1 MKILRAYRR
10 PINFLMIALMLSWQI
25 GQPLRGATFT
35 WDTDTSDAGN
45 VIDGA
50 NLGGTGTWDT
60 ATSKWWPIPAGAL
73 TTWGNTSADTAIFS
87 GPFSALPT
95 LNTVTLSGALTANQ
109 LRFNRSGYT
118 LTGGTSLTLAG
129 ANAGLYAQTSE
140 SAVISS
146 LLTGSDGLLK
156 TGGGLVRLTNASNN
170 YTGTTKIADG
180 SLIISNPAALGGTGA
195 VSILTTNT
203 TPLNTSLIGFGGG
216 SLVLDGT
223 AGAMTFTR
231 DVNFEG
237 RGPVGDRGSAILSLG
252 GNTLSGVLSSA
263 VSPLPLSPTATF
275 RNSRI
280 NSVNGTLTLSGTL
293 NAGGTSATTFVSL
306 GGQNSAGI
314 GDFNLTGVL
323 AGTGSI
329 EKSGA
334 GTLFL
339 NPSSTSGFT
348 GTVRVSASTTGQQS
362 SVRVTQLTVGGTSIF
377 GANTAGNASGAIDLN
392 GGVLEFRNDGTLD
405 FNALSSGKN
414 VYLRASGTLYT
425 GPAAGG
431 AAINGLTTLGAFR
444 VAQGATQ
451 TFSSRNGY
459 GMTLQAWTQESS
471 NGNTAIANNMGG
483 TLTFTGDAWNNADGS
498 ARNLTFS
505 GNGNTRIIGNIT
517 ATGTNKQVIKQ
528 GTGELILNG
537 VGGTFTGNTSI
548 EAGAVR
554 ITDFRSIN
562 NVGTASISLGNATT
576 TGGNLI
582 IGGTGVGTATALGLT
597 SAKPIILNTTSG
609 ANSIYANQSFAAP
622 VILNGAITKIAVATT
637 GSLILGGSS
646 QQDNIINVVIPVETT
661 PSTGGVTKLGSG
673 TWVLNA
679 ANTFLGA
686 TTIQGGT
693 LKLRATAAASNVV
706 GQAASNTVVFNN
718 NAVTG
723 SAGGTLEFRGFSGAV
738 TTETL
743 GALTPTAGE
752 ATVRLLGNGAA
763 ANLIFASLGAT
774 AAATSLNFD
783 TSAASG
789 GTISFT
795 TAPTAATATTLP
807 GTANFQGHLY
817 LNGSNFADVVAGVVT
832 APTYGGAG
840 NFRDAGPALV
850 AATHNR
856 LTAPTAS
863 GALTISSL
871 LTNSQNL
878 TLSGNLVVS
887 TGGILQSGGTASILS
902 DGATARLIQGGA
914 AGANVA
920 IRVNGASDVLNLGS
934 ATNPVNISS
943 VTTGGLTKNGAG
955 TLVVFG
961 TNAQTG
967 TTTINEGKVSL
978 DGAVA
983 RLSAT
988 TASLVVR
995 QGATLELLTGVTA
1008 ANSVVNALDGAGTI
1022 SGLSGQ
1028 TFTQNGGGTWN
1039 GVFSGA
1045 GLNITKGGA
1054 AATWSGVST
1063 YTGVT
1068 TIGGTGLV
1076 TVDTLADGGVNSG
1089 IGASSNAAANLV
1101 FTGTTAGID
1110 YRGSII
1116 DNALTLGSR
1125 SASTDRLFTLAATA
1139 TGAILSSTASN
1150 NNAIVWSNTGAIV
1163 NNTTANATLT
1173 FAGTGT
1179 GLGLGDNTFNP
1190 LLGDSTVSGIN
1201 LGVTKTGAGQ
1211 WNLGNSGNTYTG
1223 ATRVNEGTLGL
1234 NNNAALPSASPLVL
1248 GSATATGIL
1257 QMSGTFT
1264 RDLSVTPT
1272 AGTGTI
1278 TWGGTSGGGGFAAHT
1293 TPLTVTLNSGAGLTW
1308 ASGGFVGAGALNLNS
1323 GSALSSV
1330 EFTNPI
1336 ALNTGTASTPT
1347 VTTTDATAN
1356 VTTASTAGLLAGQPI
1371 TGPGIPAGAVILS
1384 ITNATTFVIS
1394 ANATTALGAGTGTA
1408 NIGLATR
1415 AVTVNDNGNTGADY
1429 ATMNGVISGSGGTFL
1444 KNGTGILRLTGANS
1458 YTGTTAVEAGT
1469 LVVSSL
1475 GSSAGGAT
1483 SSVGAGGVAMDNSNA
1498 IVLGNATTT
1507 GGLLQYVGA
1516 GETSDRKIR
1525 LRGTTA
1531 GNQIHADGS
1540 GPLILTNVAHD
1551 TTETGAKTLS
1561 LRGTNT
1567 AGNMITSVLS
1577 DNGAGVLSVG
1587 VDGGATW
1594 ILTGANTYTGTTTA
1608 SAGALGIGNN
1618 SAVGTGGLTNN
1629 NGNVFAYGADRTLAN
1644 TLALSNNATNGWF
1657 GDYSLTFSNPTNLAA
1672 AANNV
1677 TTNNSIAAGKT
1688 LTMNGVTANALT
1700 DNRTWTIDGQG
1711 ETVINGAFTSTTGNG
1726 VGITKQGNGTLSL
1739 GTNGAT
1745 SNWNIGNNAVD
1756 VDRGTLKFTT
1766 NNAIPTTFTAAP
1778 AAPTTAGTP
1787 IAGTTITV
1795 ASTAGL
1801 QVGQR
1806 FSGTNV
1812 LPGSLITAI
1821 TSSTTFTSSLAPTT
1835 AIASGASLTFF
1846 GSGGLTLSPEVET
1859 LDTSTVDLYGTSQ
1872 TVTGLTATTT
1882 GAVVIDNTSATPA
1895 TFTFGANNS
1904 TVSITNTGARTI
1916 TDSGAGALSIVKT
1929 GNTALALPTG
1939 MTLTYQG
1946 STSSTGGG
1954 SFTINSALNGTSG
1967 LIATGNS
1974 TLALSGGLTAPGAI
1988 TKIEVGGGS
1997 ILSLLDG
2004 TGSAISNLT
2013 NLNLGAGTGTATLN
2027 LNVGDSLATGD
2038 FLNTDTLTLLAGGTL
2053 NLANTITFNL
2063 TDAGLNPLTT
2073 YTLLNLVDGGIT
2085 GFGVGNMIRGAT
2097 PGGFSGFTWN
2107 VTNNLVQLTTGTL
2120 ITGNSY
2126 WRGLTDNTWNA
2137 NANNW
2142 STDKAGA
2149 IAAASIPGSGT
2160 DVVFGYNGIAA
2171 APLTTTLEQNIKINS
2186 LTFESGTTT
2195 PASVTIAPGAV
2206 STNRLEVA
2214 PQVATDGIRI
2224 IAGGPAAVTI
2234 SAPLRLSGT
2243 VSSQTWNV
2251 ADAAS
2256 VLTLSGG
2263 LQGEKDVTKTG
2274 SGKVTVSIA
2283 ADNAFNNGNT
2293 ADFTTN
2299 GGTLEILSIDALGVT
2314 GKRANVAVN
2323 STGAFYYNGAAGT
2336 VANNLT
2342 LGGGTLSAGGGNQT
2356 YSGTVNVSAAS
2367 FINMRNNNS
2376 AVLTDTQRNITLSGV
2391 LSGAGKLTLDSINTV
2406 SAGNQLTGTLT
2417 LSNTNP
2423 TWSGGL
2429 DFLRGSV
2436 TASNVT
2442 ALGTGNITASL
2453 GRITFATAGGTSF
2466 NLAQNFTLDAA
2477 SGVFELTAD
2486 ASGTPVSDMT
2496 VNLNGVVTLGSAGN
2510 ANMGLRLFQAT
2521 DNFSVINITNSVV
2534 LGNNASISVG
2544 GSTTRPAIISGVIS
2558 DGGLARTLT
2567 VNDDQGAWAQT
2578 NTTLRLS
2585 GANTF
2590 TGNVILSE
2598 GVLEFNT
2605 VTDIGGAASSLGQG
2619 TAITMGGGN
2628 LRFIGSTSQTT
2639 DRPIST
2645 TASSTLSANGTGG
2658 AKITYTGAIT
2668 QALDNSLTLS
2678 GLAGSE
2684 GEITA
2689 GITQTSD
2696 AADMTVSGGTW
2707 TFQTGTSRI
2716 GDDVTLTGATTI
2728 MNLNSGLTQVR
2739 DDFTVTTGAILNLN
2753 GVGALSFN
2761 IGTLSDSAS
2770 LRAVTGGIINL
2781 GASQAVVSTEF
2792 DALRIGTDAAG
2803 VGTLNLGAFSQTV
2816 NEFLLG
2822 NRNIDRSG
2830 VVNGS
2835 GVLTVNGNFDVYGGT
2850 INANLAS
2857 AGTNSLEKL
2866 SLNTVTLTGDNS
2878 GLASTGVTLLNEG
2891 TLVLDYTNNTATKV
2905 RAASALDMR
2914 GATLILVGNATTAVS
2929 QTVGGFTLGTGGA
2942 NIINTTLAGQDV
2954 VLNLGAITRAA
2965 NSQDGTIRFNQPT
2978 GTPSATLGYT
2988 TTSLNTIGTGTNA
3001 ILGGWA
3007 TVTDATGTYFARNLT
3022 NASGGNIGA
3031 AETTLQ
3037 NVVGSWVTGQNISDT
3052 GSAFSG
3058 TVSGSNLN
3066 SLRFN
3071 NASGSDLAGV
3081 QGGVLSLNSG
3091 GILVTSNVGGTP
3103 SLMVG
3108 TLASSY
3114 GGATPEIVVTH
3125 DSAATFEI
3133 GSDIRAGHLFF
3144 KSGSGT
3150 ALLSGQN
3157 TYTGVT
3163 EIQNGTLALSGGNAI
3178 GDTSMVTL
3186 GVGRDSTLQ
3195 LLASETI
3202 GRLQGGSR
3210 NQDQDLGIVAMGSN
3224 TLTINQSANTVFSG
3238 LFTGTGSLVMN
3249 TGSSGTLNM
3258 NNVSSGFTGAVTA
3271 NGGLFQLSGIGQN
3284 NASVF
3289 TINGAGGLL
3298 IDKNSTTSS
3307 GAQILDTASITLNSA
3322 FGGNQ
3327 TSPSGL
3333 WIRRDQGSGQS
3344 ETVGLVTAGSGASY
3358 VRAETSAANAA
3369 TVLTA
3374 SNVVREND
3382 ATLIIRG
3389 NGMSLTT
3396 GRRAHFRIAAANEAA
3411 FIGTMI
3417 GGVGAAGTVTTSI
3430 VPWAI
3435 AEDIVV
3441 GGTIGATIMGNSLS
3455 TYTATSGFRP
3465 LDFATEYATYATS
3478 GVTNNT
3484 RESLAADLTGLA
3496 GRTVNSLV
3504 INNSDAGAVNINVTG
3519 NGAGQALA
3527 VTSGALLFT
3536 RANTATTATAQTI
3549 TLGGFADGITVGGS
3563 NEYVIHVFNPDAS
3576 DATKALTA
3584 AITSPLTSAADITK
3598 SGRGILI
3605 LSGTN
3610 TAGGAA
3616 FQTTINE
3623 GTLQIADL
3631 DNIGGGTGNLVFA
3644 GGTLRLGT
3652 GFTDDLSTR
3661 TISFLLGGGILD
3673 TNGNDAALTNSFG
3686 SGAGAFTKIGT
3697 GNLTLNATST
3707 RTGATTLTAGTIT
3720 IGATNALGIGG
3731 NLSIGAGATLAL
3743 GANNIS
3749 HGLVTTSG
3757 ASPVIT
3763 GTGTITASTGFFLN
3777 HTGDTAIGAV
3787 LAGAGGLLKAQTNV
3801 ATLSG
3806 LNTYTGTTEIQ
3817 AGTISFDTIG
3827 NVGGGASALG
3837 APATIENG
3845 IIRTGLT
3852 TVGATLTYTG
3862 AGSSSDRIIEMQG
3875 TTGGLTINANGTG
3888 ALALGR
3894 IQTVVNGAKTLTLGG
3909 TSATGL
3915 VNSIATIVEVGS
3927 ALSVTK
3933 SGANTWVINGAN
3945 SYTGTTT
3952 IDDGILRF
3960 NAAQNLTGALQY
3972 GSANTITTTGTVEA
3986 KEDTAFGS
3994 LLVQPNGSAS
4004 LVVDP
4009 TKEVTINGNVTI
4021 GSAAASSATNFAA
4034 TGGGDFTVNNLTN
4047 TGNTFLVGG
4056 TGTANMTL
4064 ADFSALPTMNV
4075 ALNTTSGVLFVS
4087 SSSGTNATGKAEL
4100 RLADTSVISGSAITV
4115 GGGGTFNGNANQV
4128 NLLKLGSVSNTLNV
4142 NTVNIGTGARDL
4154 GSITFLDS
4162 SGSVTVR
4169 AADGT
4174 SAAAFNMGTGSAATS
4189 VLLSGNQNTFDV
4201 TGHNADLK
4209 FSAVNIG
4216 TQNRNQDLVNVFNF
4230 DTGTLEIG
4238 SLNAS
4243 AKGANG
4249 FTTTTTI
4256 NFGGGTV
4263 TSGAWTLAS
4272 ASGAGSAVATANLTG
4287 GNITFSGNISRGAD
4301 AIDVGTATGTV
4312 NLNGA
4317 NLNMSGSNIG
4327 DATNQIVFNAMSGTL
4342 SGLNELNGGGALT
4355 KTTAGVLV
4363 MGAANAYT
4371 GATNVND
4378 GTLQVGVAGVGT
4390 TGSGLVRVVKSAAT
4404 YANAPVI
4411 SGSGTM
4417 QGATIIG
4424 DIANAANK
4432 GVLATGDGN
4441 TTTSN
4446 AKLTITAAG
4455 GLTIAA
4461 GSQTQMGITA
4471 ASGTD
4476 ATFASSGMTASAYLA
4491 SLGSTS
4497 DASLTTPAA
4506 WANQSNSSQADF
4518 INISNGTGALVLGTN
4533 AGGAAAGQSIVSI
4546 FSNGLNSGTLAAGQI
4561 FNLVD
4566 WFGAFS
4572 GGFSTGVGAST
4583 GGIHGDFDLP
4593 DISTTT
4599 FGWDT
4604 SAFTSHGVIAV
4615 VVVPEPGRALLMLLG
4630 LSALFFRRRRTSSL

>member
-223 AGAMTFTR
+223 AGAMSFAR

-252 GNTLSGVLSSA
+252 SNTLSGILSSA
-263 VSPLPLSPTATF
+263 VSPLPLSPTASF

-348 GTVRVSASTTGQQS
+348 GTVRVSASSTGQQS

-392 GGVLEFRNDGTLD
+392 GGVLEFRNDGNLD

-414 VYLRASGTLYT
+414 VYLRSTGTLYT

-431 AAINGLTTLGAFR
+431 AAINGLTTLGTFR
-444 VAQGATQ
+444 VASNQTQ
-451 TFSSRNGY
+451 TFNSRNGY
-459 GMTLQAWTQESS
+459 GMTLQAWTQENS
-471 NGNTAIANNMGG
+471 NANTGIANNMGG

-505 GNGNTRIIGNIT
+505 GNGNIRIIGNIT
-517 ATGTNKQVIKQ
+517 ATGTTKQVIKQ

-537 VGGTFTGNTSI
+537 IGGTFTGNTSI
-548 EAGAVR
+548 EGGAVR

-582 IGGTGVGTATALGLT
+582 IGGTGVGTGMAAGLT

-609 ANSIYANQSFAAP
+609 SNSIYANQAGANP
-622 VILNGAITKIAVATT
+622 VILNGAITKIAAATT
-637 GSLILGGSS
+637 GALILGGSNTL
-646 QQDNIINVVIPVETT
+646 DNIINVVIPVETT

-673 TWVLNA
+673 TWLLNA
-679 ANTFLGA
+679 ANTYAGA
-686 TTIQGGT
+686 TTIQNGT
-693 LKLRATAAASNVV
+693 LKLRATAATSNVV

-723 SAGGTLEFRGFSGAV
+723 SAGGALEFRGFSGAV

-743 GALTPTAGE
+743 GALTPTAGA

-763 ANLIFASLGAT
+763 ANLIFTSLGAT
-774 AAATSLNFD
+774 AAASSLNFD

-817 LNGSNFADVVAGVVT
+817 LNGSNLADVVAGVVT

-914 AGANVA
+914 AGTNVV

-934 ATNPVNISS
+934 ASNPVNISS
-943 VTTGGLTKNGAG
+943 TTTAGLTKNGAG

-978 DGAVA
+978 DGAAA

-988 TASLVVR
+988 SASLVIR

-1045 GLNITKGGA
+1045 GFNITKGGA
-1054 AATWSGVST
+1054 AATWSWVSS

-1089 IGASSNAAANLV
+1089 IGASSNAASNLV

-1125 SASTDRLFTLAATA
+1125 SASTDRLFTLAAAA
-1139 TGAILSSTASN
+1139 TGANLTSTVSN
-1150 NNAIVWSNTGAIV
+1150 NNAIIWSNTGAIV
-1163 NNTTANATLT
+1163 NNTTASAVLTL
-1173 FAGTGT
+1173 AGASA
-1179 GLGLGDNTFNP
+1179 GDNTFNP

-1257 QMSGTFT
+1257 QMSGTFA

-1726 VGITKQGNGTLSL
+1726 VGITKTGNGTLTL

-1756 VDRGTLKFTT
+1756 VDRGTLKFAA

-1795 ASTAGL
+1795 ASTTGL

-1812 LPGSLITAI
+1812 PNGSVITAI
-1821 TSSTTFTSSLAPTT
+1821 TSPTTFTTSLAPTT
-1835 AIASGASLTFF
+1835 AIASGANLTFF

-1859 LDTSTVDLYGTSQ
+1859 LDTSTVDLNGTSQ

-1882 GAVVIDNTSATPA
+1882 GAVVIDNTSATAA

-1904 TVSITNTGARTI
+1904 AVSITNTGARTI

-1929 GNTALALPTG
+1929 GNTALTLPTG

-1954 SFTINSALNGTSG
+1954 SFTINSALNGTTG

-1974 TLALSGGLTAPGAI
+1974 TLAIPGGLTTPGTI
-1988 TKIEVGGGS
+1988 TSIEVGGGS

-2013 NLNLGAGTGTATLN
+2013 SLNLGAGSGTTTLN
-2027 LNVGDSLATGD
+2027 LNVGDSLAVGD
-2038 FLNTDTLTLLAGGTL
+2038 FLNTDTLTLLTGNSAT
-2053 NLANTITFNL
+2053 LANTVTFNL
-2063 TDAGLNPLTT
+2063 TDAGLNPATT
-2073 YTLLNLVDGGIT
+2073 YTLLNLMDGGIT
-2085 GFGVGNMIRGAT
+2085 AFGAGNMIQGAM
-2097 PGGFSGFTWN
+2097 PGGFSGFTWT
-2107 VTNNLVQLTTGTL
+2107 VTNNLVQLTTGNL

-2126 WRGLTDNTWNA
+2126 WRGSTNNTWNA
-2137 NANNW
+2137 NADNW
-2142 STDKAGA
+2142 STDKAGS

-2160 DVVFGYNGIAA
+2160 DVVFGYDGIAA

-2195 PASVTIAPGAV
+2195 PTSVTIAPGAV

-2214 PQVATDGIRI
+2214 PQVSTDGIRI
-2224 IAGGPAAVTI
+2224 TAGGPASVTI
-2234 SAPLRLSGT
+2234 SAPLRLGGIAT
-2243 VSSQTWNV
+2243 SQTWNV
-2251 ADAAS
+2251 ADVAS
-2256 VLTLSGG
+2256 ILTLSGG

-2283 ADNAFNNGNT
+2283 ADNAFNSGNT
-2293 ADFTTN
+2293 ADFTIN

-2356 YSGTVNVSAAS
+2356 YSGSVNVSTDS
-2367 FINMRNNNS
+2367 IINMRNNNGGTGE
-2376 AVLTDTQRNITLSGV
+2376 LQERNITLSGV
-2391 LSGAGKLTLDSINTV
+2391 VSGAGNLTVFSDVTLS
-2406 SAGNQLTGTLT
+2406 SGNALSGTLT
-2417 LSNTNP
+2417 LNNAANTWTGDLFINQ
-2423 TWSGGL
+2423 
-2429 DFLRGSV
+2429 GSV
-2436 TASNVT
+2436 TFGALASP
-2442 ALGTGNITASL
+2442 GITANDITFSSL
-2453 GRITFATAGGTSF
+2453 GKVSFQGVNAATLTRTGTLNYAAGSIGEF
-2466 NLAQNFTLDAA
+2466 NVDNT
-2477 SGVFELTAD
+2477 
-2486 ASGTPVSDMT
+2486 SGTLGANYLVDQS
-2496 VNLNGVVTLGSAGN
+2496 GVVTLGSAGTG
-2510 ANMGLRLFQAT
+2510 ASVRLFLA
-2521 DNFSVINITNSVV
+2521 DAASAITLSGGVTLGGNS
-2534 LGNNASISVG
+2534 SISVAG
-2544 GSTTRPAIISGVIS
+2544 GDADSLLHISSVIS
-2558 DGGLARTLT
+2558 DGGSGYSLAI
-2567 VNDDQGAWAQT
+2567 NDDAGAWAQT
-2578 NTTLRLS
+2578 NTIVRLTNL
-2585 GANTF
+2585 NTF
-2590 TGNVILSE
+2590 SGNFALGE
-2598 GVLEFNT
+2598 GVAEFNT
-2605 VTDIGGAASSLGQG
+2605 VTGISGAASSLGQG

-2689 GITQTSD
+2689 GITQTGD
-2696 AADMTVSGGTW
+2696 TADMTVSGGTW
-2707 TFQTGTSRI
+2707 SFQTGTSRI

-2728 MNLNSGLTQVR
+2728 MNLTSGLTQVR
-2739 DDFTVTTGAILNLN
+2739 DDFTVTTDAILNLN

-2761 IGTLSDSAS
+2761 IGTLSDNAS

-2781 GASQAVVSTEF
+2781 GVNQAIVNTEF
-2792 DALRIGTDAAG
+2792 DGLRLGTDAAG
-2803 VGTLNLGAFSQTV
+2803 VGTLNLGTFSQTV

-2835 GVLTVNGNFDVYGGT
+2835 GALTVNGNFDVYGGT

-2857 AGTNSLEKL
+2857 TGTTALEKL

-2878 GLASTGVTLLNEG
+2878 GLASTGVTQLNEG

-2914 GATLILVGNATTAVS
+2914 GANLTLIGNATTAVAQS
-2929 QTVGGFTLGTGGA
+2929 VGSFTLGAGGN

-2954 VLNLGAITRAA
+2954 VLNLGVITRAS
-2965 NSQDGTIRFNQPT
+2965 NSQDGAVRFNLPA

-2988 TTSLNTIGTGTNA
+2988 TTSLNTIGTGTSA

-3022 NASGGNIGA
+3022 NLAGGNIGI

-3037 NVVGSWVTGQNISDT
+3037 NTVGSWVNGQNISDT
-3052 GSAFSG
+3052 VSGFSG
-3058 TVSGSNLN
+3058 TVTGSNLN

-3071 NASGSDLAGV
+3071 QVGGSDLAV
-3081 QGGVLSLNSG
+3081 AQGGVLSLNSG

-3103 SLMVG
+3103 SLLGG
-3108 TLASSY
+3108 TLGSSY
-3114 GGATPEIVVTH
+3114 GGATPEIVVVQ
-3125 DSAATFEI
+3125 DSASTFEI
-3133 GSDIRAGHLFF
+3133 GSDIRTGHILI
-3144 KSGSGT
+3144 KSGTGT
-3150 ALLSGQN
+3150 LLLSGQN
-3157 TYTGVT
+3157 SYTGLT
-3163 EIQNGTLALSGGNAI
+3163 EILDGTLALSGGTAI
-3178 GDTSMVTL
+3178 GDSSLVSLSAT
-3186 GVGRDSTLQ
+3186 RASTLQ

-3238 LFTGTGSLVMN
+3238 LFTGTGSLVMS

-3284 NASVF
+3284 NASGF

-3344 ETVGLVTAGSGASY
+3344 ETVGLVTVGSGASY

-3396 GRRAHFRIAAANEAA
+3396 GRRAHFRIAAANEVA

-3435 AEDIVV
+3435 AEDIVA

-3465 LDFATEYATYATS
+3465 LDFATEYATYATA

-3484 RESLAADLTGLA
+3484 RESLAVDLTGLA

-3563 NEYVIHVFNPDAS
+3563 NEYVIHVVNPDAS

-3623 GTLQIADL
+3623 GALQIADL
-3631 DNIGGGTGNLVFA
+3631 DNIGGSTGRLVFA
-3644 GGTLRLGT
+3644 GGALRLGT
-3652 GFTDDLSTR
+3652 GFADDLSTR
-3661 TISFLLGGGILD
+3661 TISFLLGGGTLD
-3673 TNGNDAALTNSFG
+3673 TNGNDVALTNSLG

-3707 RTGATTLTAGTIT
+3707 RTGATTLTTGTIT
-3720 IGATNALGIGG
+3720 IGATNALGVGG

-3763 GTGTITASTGFFLN
+3763 GTGTITASTGFFSN
-3777 HTGDTAIGAV
+3777 HTGDTTIGAV

-3801 ATLSG
+3801 VTLSG
-3806 LNTYTGTTEIQ
+3806 LNTYTGMTEIQ

-3837 APATIENG
+3837 APATIESG

-3894 IQTVVNGAKTLTLGG
+3894 IQTVVNGAKTLTLRGS
-3909 TSATGL
+3909 SAAIL
-3915 VNSIATIVEVGS
+3915 ENSSGQIQEAGAV
-3927 ALSVTK
+3927 LSVIK
-3933 SGANTWVINGAN
+3933 ADANTWAYAQSQ
-3945 SYTGTTT
+3945 SYTGATTV
-3952 IDDGILRF
+3952 DAGILRLK
-3960 NAAQNLTGALQY
+3960 AAQNLTGALQY

-3986 KEDTAFGS
+3986 KEDAAFGL
-3994 LLVQPNGSAS
+3994 LLVQPNGSAN

-4021 GSAAASSATNFAA
+4021 GSAAASSVTNFAA

-4056 TGTANMTL
+4056 TGTANTTL
-4064 ADFSALPTMNV
+4064 ADFSALSTMNV
-4075 ALNTTSGVLFVS
+4075 ALNTTSGILLVS
-4087 SSSGTNATGKAEL
+4087 SSSGTNATGKAEM

-4533 AGGAAAGQSIVSI
+4533 AGGAAAGQSIFSI